1 MCDCIVWADYPQLR
15 NVNVIDK
22 MHAKILSAL
31 HAYTAGI
38 TAVFDVAVAVYCSF
52 SLSYHWLE
60 MGYNLQLNRMTDTV
74 CYQYITVILI
84 SDPKTVLLYLIQCFS
99 TFLLKQILPQM
110 YTLQKEP

>member
-1 MCDCIVWADYPQLR
+1 MRTPQVSQQSLMLLLQFIVAFHCHIIDYRIQ
-15 NVNVIDK
+15 
-22 MHAKILSAL
+22 
-31 HAYTAGI
+31 
-38 TAVFDVAVAVYCSF
+38 
-52 SLSYHWLE
+52 

-84 SDPKTVLLYLIQCFS
+84 SDPQTVLLYLIQCFS